1 MIFMGKT
8 KKEHYV
14 PQCYLKNFMIPGTD
28 EKINVFDKSKEQV
41 RLKQNIL
48 DNAYIRIFSNI
59 LKTYMGY
66 IY

>member
-1 MIFMGKT
+1 MGKT

-41 RLKQNIL
+41 RLQREWSEK
-48 DNAYIRIFSNI
+48 DFSFEE
-59 LKTYMGY
+59 
-66 IY
+66 

>member
-1 MIFMGKT
+1 MGKT

-41 RLKQNIL
+41 RLQREWSEKDFSFEERSFMKMIL
-48 DNAYIRIFSNI
+48 MRR
-59 LKTYMGY
+59 
-66 IY
+66 